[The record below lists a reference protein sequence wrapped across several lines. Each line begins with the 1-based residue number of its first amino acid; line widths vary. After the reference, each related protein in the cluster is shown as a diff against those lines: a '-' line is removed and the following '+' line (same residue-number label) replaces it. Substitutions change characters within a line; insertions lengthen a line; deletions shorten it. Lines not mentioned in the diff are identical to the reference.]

1 VIPANFLSLSFL
13 GIHQSIFLANPF
25 RPQLQ
30 AEPYFLRVFLQF
42 SHGSPQVFLLE
53 TMHVYIMC
61 MWKMFITS
69 YDIILNCGRRKI
81 FWKADKLKT
90 RFQRKLLKTVVYRL
104 TASSLAQ
111 MLSWVFFRRVEVNV
125 VVLVVDL
132 IQMGYYFFF
141 ESVWSLNNCQVEA
154 MKKRINFAYDGI
166 RICRALLRQR
176 GYSDNAIKEIWK
188 WYDFS

>member
-1 VIPANFLSLSFL
+1 VYVENV
-13 GIHQSIFLANPF
+13 
-25 RPQLQ
+25 
-30 AEPYFLRVFLQF
+30 YYVLRHNIKL
-42 SHGSPQVFLLE
+42 
-53 TMHVYIMC
+53 
-61 MWKMFITS
+61 WKKK
-69 YDIILNCGRRKI
+69 DI
-81 FWKADKLKT
+81 WKADKLKT